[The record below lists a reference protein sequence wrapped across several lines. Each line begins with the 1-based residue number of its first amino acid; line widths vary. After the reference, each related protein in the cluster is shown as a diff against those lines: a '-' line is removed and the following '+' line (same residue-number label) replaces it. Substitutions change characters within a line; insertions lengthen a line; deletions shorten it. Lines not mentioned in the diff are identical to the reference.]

1 MPRPNP
7 ATPRVAHRF
16 EAMPRPNPATPR
28 VAHHPEAT
36 PRPSMSR
43 PQPAERAIAR
53 WERRCYLL
61 ASKNTFPASQLDTPG
76 TRNAASIMDL
86 EGSWS

>member
-16 EAMPRPNPATPR
+16 EAM
-28 VAHHPEAT
+28 HHPEAT

>member
-28 VAHHPEAT
+28 VAHHPEAM
-36 PRPSMSR
+36 PR
-43 PQPAERAIAR
+43 PQPVERAIAR

-76 TRNAASIMDL
+76 TRNAASTMDL